1 MTSLVRKNAG
11 FYGQTFDVTSLVR
24 RKTFF
29 SGQTRCPAVAELVE
43 TTEHAPSAVAELV
56 ETTEHAPSAV
66 AEPVEVPALFIIKSF
81 LTNTPSAARILRLKN
96 CLIFYETA
104 PEAGF
109 VEN

>member
-29 SGQTRCPAVAELVE
+29 SGQTRCPAVAE
-43 TTEHAPSAVAELV
+43 PV

-104 PEAGF
+104 PEASF